1 MSEWGSWCREV
12 HPRTTALDKSHSFS
26 DGGPESESLGSRS
39 PTFPSDFQGQ
49 PRKSS
54 SAGNYS
60 SRRFVL

>member
-12 HPRTTALDKSHSFS
+12 HPCTMALDKSHSFS
-26 DGGPESESLGSRS
+26 DGGPKSESLESTF
-39 PTFPSDFQGQ
+39 PTFPRNFQGQ